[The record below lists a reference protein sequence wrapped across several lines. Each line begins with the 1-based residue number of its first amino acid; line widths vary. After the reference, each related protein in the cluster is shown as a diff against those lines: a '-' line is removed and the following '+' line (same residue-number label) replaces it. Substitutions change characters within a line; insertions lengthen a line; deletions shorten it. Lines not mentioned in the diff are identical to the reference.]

1 MTKISHHV
9 FLINAT
15 LMILGFIHNI
25 VKQLLL
31 NSDYMYTHTLM
42 HKDRYRANYL
52 LFCFSTVTRYESDKW
67 KKFIWNILY

>member
-15 LMILGFIHNI
+15 LMIFGFIYNI

-31 NSDYMYTHTLM
+31 HNDYMYTHT
-42 HKDRYRANYL
+42 HTHA
-52 LFCFSTVTRYESDKW
+52 
-67 KKFIWNILY
+67 